1 MINWKE
7 IDTLIKDANRIVM
20 TTHIHPDGDG
30 LGSSIAMMRHLI
42 EEGKDCRIYIASE
55 FPEEYHFL
63 DRDESVRM
71 YASSSDDEWIKEADL
86 ALIFD
91 VGDFMRMK
99 MIGEV
104 LMSNDIP
111 MVNIDHHPIQKDSP
125 FLINAIETSVAAT
138 GELVYEYLLSFRKAP
153 LTIEIWEGLYTSVL
167 TDTGSFAY
175 SNTTVMCHKI
185 AIEAIRAGINT
196 AKIHQDVYES
206 RPIEKM
212 KLLSKVID
220 NVELDCGGELAWFT
234 VDETMVES
242 AGAEKKHVDGFTDV
256 VRKIK
261 GVEVAVMIFENEK
274 SCRVN
279 FRSKGKYIVNGIALE
294 LGGGG
299 HQLACGAVVKGTV
312 DEVLPKVLD
321 LTKAE
326 LASQKEKEA

>member
-1 MINWKE
+1 MINWTE
-7 IDTLIKDANRIVM
+7 IDNKITNANRIVI

-30 LGSSIAMMRHLI
+30 LGSSVTMIHHLL
-42 EEGKDCRIYIASE
+42 EAGKDCRIYIASE
-55 FPEEYHFL
+55 LPSEYTFL
-63 DRDESVRM
+63 NKGGHIYRYESSTDE
-71 YASSSDDEWIKEADL
+71 AWISKADL

-91 VGDFMRMK
+91 VGDYMRMK
-99 MIGEV
+99 LVGDV
-104 LMSNDIP
+104 LTANEIP
-111 MVNIDHHPIQKDSP
+111 MINIDHHPIQNESP
-125 FLINAIETSVAAT
+125 FLIDAVETSVAAT
-138 GELVYEYLLSFRKAP
+138 GELVYDYLQSVRSAP
-153 LTIEIWEGLYTSVL
+153 LSVEMWEGLYTSVL

-220 NVELDCGGELAWFT
+220 NVELDFGGELAWFT

-299 HQLACGAVVKGTV
+299 HQLACGAVVKGTM

>member
-1 MINWKE
+1 MIDWTE
-7 IDTLIKDANRIVM
+7 INNKITPANRIVI

-30 LGSSIAMMRHLI
+30 LGSSVAMILHLL
-42 EEGKDCRIYIASE
+42 ETGKDCRIYIASE
-55 FPEEYHFL
+55 LPAEYTFLNKGEHIYRYESPE
-63 DRDESVRM
+63 DE
-71 YASSSDDEWIKEADL
+71 EWISKADL
-86 ALIFD
+86 ALVFD
-91 VGDFMRMK
+91 VGDYMRMK
-99 MIGEV
+99 LVGDV
-104 LMSNDIP
+104 LRANNIP
-111 MVNIDHHPIQKDSP
+111 MINIDHHPIQKESP
-125 FLINAIETSVAAT
+125 FLIDAVETAVAAT
-138 GELVYEYLLSFRKAP
+138 GELVYDYLQSVRTAP
-153 LTIEIWEGLYTSVL
+153 LTIEMWEGLYTSVL

-185 AIEAIRAGINT
+185 AIESLQAGINT
-196 AKIHQDVYES
+196 AQIHQDVYES

-234 VDETMVES
+234 IDEDMVAAS
-242 AGAEKKHVDGFTDV
+242 GAERKHVDGFTDV

-261 GVEVAVMIFENEK
+261 GVEVAVMIFENEN

-299 HQLACGAVVKGTV
+299 HQLACGAVVEGTM
-312 DEVLPKVLD
+312 DDVLPKVLD

-326 LASQKEKEA
+326 IESQKEPAA

>member
-1 MINWKE
+1 MLQTAVLNSNGINKDNESLQKNTMINWKE

-196 AKIHQDVYES
+196 AKIHQ
-206 RPIEKM
+206 
-212 KLLSKVID
+212 
-220 NVELDCGGELAWFT
+220 
-234 VDETMVES
+234 
-242 AGAEKKHVDGFTDV
+242 
-256 VRKIK
+256 
-261 GVEVAVMIFENEK
+261 
-274 SCRVN
+274 
-279 FRSKGKYIVNGIALE
+279 
-294 LGGGG
+294 
-299 HQLACGAVVKGTV
+299 
-312 DEVLPKVLD
+312 
-321 LTKAE
+321 
-326 LASQKEKEA
+326 